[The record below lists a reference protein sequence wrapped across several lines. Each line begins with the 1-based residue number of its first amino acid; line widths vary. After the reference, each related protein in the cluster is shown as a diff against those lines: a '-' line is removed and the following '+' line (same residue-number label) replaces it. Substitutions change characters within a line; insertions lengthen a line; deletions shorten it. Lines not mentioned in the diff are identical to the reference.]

1 MMRKVLSLLL
11 VLIVALALV
20 PGAVVAQDDG
30 GDDEVNVLEEIV
42 YPRLMEYNENLPE
55 HYGTLSLE
63 DFLVMLAEEED
74 FIILDV
80 READEIEELGT
91 IEGAIHIPLRTL
103 GDNLDLLPDLD
114 ATIVV
119 ICAGGY
125 RATIGMTA
133 LHVLGYENAQ
143 VLVGG
148 FGAWLAEELPVVDE
162 PVEAEIAEVSEDI
175 DPLLLDYVAE
185 YLANLPEGWGAVKP
199 DALFEEM
206 FETPPDYILDVRSE
220 EEWMDPGFIEDAQ
233 WLWVDNFMMSEEEW
247 PAELDANIV
256 VYCASSYRGGVV
268 MTMMGLLGYE
278 NVRNLAGGIK
288 GWVAADLPLVVPE
301 AES

>member
-1 MMRKVLSLLL
+1 MRKYLSLLL
-11 VLIVALALV
+11 VLIFALAIV

-42 YPRLMEYNENLPE
+42 YPRLMEYNENLPD
-55 HYGTLSLE
+55 HYGTLGLE
-63 DFLVMLAEEED
+63 DFLVMMAEEED
-74 FIILDV
+74 FVILDV
-80 READEIEELGT
+80 REESEIEELGI
-91 IEGAIHIPLRTL
+91 IEGAINIPLRTL
-103 GDNLDLLPDLD
+103 GGNLDLLPDLD
-114 ATIVV
+114 AKIVV
-119 ICAGGY
+119 VCQGGF

-148 FGAWLAEELPVVDE
+148 FGAWLAEELPVVDMAA
-162 PVEAEIAEVSEDI
+162 EAEVGEVPEDI

-185 YLANLPEGWGAVKP
+185 YLAELPEGWGAVKP
-199 DALFEEM
+199 DGLFEEM
-206 FETPPDYILDVRSE
+206 FETPPDYLLDVRSE
-220 EEWMDPGFIEDAQ
+220 AEWMDPGYIEDAQ
-233 WLWVDNFMMSEEEW
+233 WLWIDNFMMSEDEW

-268 MTMMGLLGYE
+268 TTMMGLLGYE

-288 GWVAADLPLVVPE
+288 GWIAADLPLVVPE